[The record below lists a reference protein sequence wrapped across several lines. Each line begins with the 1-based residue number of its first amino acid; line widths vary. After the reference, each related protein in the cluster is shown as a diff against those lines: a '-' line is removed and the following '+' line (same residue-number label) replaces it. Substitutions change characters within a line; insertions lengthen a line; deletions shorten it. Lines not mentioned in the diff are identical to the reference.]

1 MGVVAV
7 LLGACVSHGEMARLG
22 AADFGKRFEE
32 HRKQAENL
40 DYPGLLS
47 KLGINPASDQ
57 PPPFDATQVRYFTE
71 AARALGLVDSEMRA
85 FKQHG
90 FVMVDHGQSLS
101 MGRVYLEIYKADLPV
116 FVSTDSILHALHRS
130 YDQVLMDI
138 ESSAMIP
145 GLESA
150 LAAIGEEVCRLLQ
163 QPELRQSATD
173 LLLFTSVGRQLLAAG
188 TPRAKAGT
196 EIPLACGPTSNAGEV
211 LEKINRLQA
220 DRMDA
225 GTSLYGRSR
234 VVDWSQFRPRGHYL
248 HSSWLEAYFRAM
260 MWLGRVD
267 LAWSLDVDREL
278 RDAALLV
285 LLVGKTGQS
294 RRLEAM
300 SRVLDFMVGRADSS
314 GLPEMKAALE
324 LAKIDTPDALV
335 SAGGL
340 QKLRAAIDKVPMTA
354 QQIRSEAL
362 PSDPSSSHETPLPSA
377 FQLLGQRFVLDAFVL
392 SKVVY
397 DSIVFHGRKQD
408 RSMPTGLDVMAGL
421 GSNEAILQL
430 EPQLRQYNYAAN
442 LLAARRL
449 LDGLPRT
456 EWQSNAYVRWLDALR
471 RLFLPP
477 DSDKLPSVMRS
488 REWQRKELQTAAA
501 SWAELRHDTVLY
513 AKQSYTASAICEYP
527 EGYVEPYPAFFDALA
542 NLAREAAD
550 VLGNADLYP
559 QVDKLPDYVKQLRRR
574 RAEFFGRF
582 ATIMRQLEGIADKE
596 LHAQPLNAEEKTLL
610 KDVVV
615 EHRSGGGCS
624 SFPRFRYTG
633 WYADLYYNGAVA
645 EPEPTVADVH
655 TAGNVFLEEG
665 VGNTRY
671 LLVAVDSQQDRAV
684 YIGPA
689 YSYYEFTSRVRLTD
703 EEWERM
709 IPTTPPASFSAGFA
723 LPAAS
728 RSMIYPPKAPAPAP
742 SPQPVLPPPPSPAPA
757 PVEAPDLGGGE

>member
-1 MGVVAV
+1 
-7 LLGACVSHGEMARLG
+7 MAGLG
-22 AADFGKRFEE
+22 AADVGKRFEE
-32 HRKQAENL
+32 YRKQAGNL

-47 KLGINPASDQ
+47 KVGINPASDQ
-57 PPPFDATQVRYFTE
+57 SPPFDATQARYFAE
-71 AARALGLVDSEMRA
+71 AARALGLVDGEIRS
-85 FKQHG
+85 FKQNG
-90 FVMVDHGQSLS
+90 FVMVDHDQSLS

-138 ESSAMIP
+138 EDNAMIP
-145 GLESA
+145 GLEGA
-150 LAAIGEEVCRLLQ
+150 LAAIEEGICQSLQ
-163 QPELRQSATD
+163 HPALRESATD
-173 LLLFTSVGRQLLAAG
+173 LLLFTAVARKLLAGG
-188 TPRAKAGT
+188 TPGAKAGT
-196 EIPLACGPTSNAGEV
+196 DVPLVCGPTSNSGEV
-211 LEKINRLQA
+211 LEKIKQLRA
-220 DRMDA
+220 DPSDGP

-234 VVDWSQFRPRGHYL
+234 LVDWSQFRPRGHYVRTPR
-248 HSSWLEAYFRAM
+248 LEAYFRAM

-267 LAWSLDVDREL
+267 LAWHLDVAREL

-285 LLVGKTGQS
+285 LLVDKTGQS
-294 RRLEAM
+294 KRLAAM

-314 GLPEMKAALE
+314 GLPEMKAALD
-324 LAKIDTPDALV
+324 LAKIDTPAALA
-335 SAGGL
+335 SAGDL
-340 QKLRAAIDKVPMTA
+340 QKLRAAVDKVPMTA

-362 PSDPSSSHETPLPSA
+362 RTDPISSHETPLPSA

-397 DSIVFHGRKQD
+397 DAIVFHGRKQD
-408 RSMPTGLDVMAGL
+408 RRMPTGLDVMAAL

-477 DSDKLPSVMRS
+477 DSDKLPFVMRS
-488 REWQRKELQTAAA
+488 REWQRKELLTASA

-513 AKQSYTASAICEYP
+513 AKQSYSGSVVCEYP

-542 NLAREAAD
+542 NLAREAAA
-550 VLGNADLYP
+550 VLGSSDLYP
-559 QVDKLPDYVKQLRRR
+559 QVDKLSDYQMQLRRR

-582 ATIMRQLEGIADKE
+582 ATIMRQLEGIAGKE
-596 LHAQPLNAEEKTLL
+596 LRAQPLDAEEKKLL

-615 EHRSGGGCS
+615 EHQVGGGCS

-633 WYADLYYNGAVA
+633 WYADLYYNGDVA
-645 EPEPTVADVH
+645 ESEPTVADVH
-655 TAGNVFLEEG
+655 TDPDGGIVLEEG
-665 VGNTRY
+665 VGNARY

-684 YIGPA
+684 YVGPA
-689 YSYYEFTSRVRLTD
+689 YSYYEFTSRVRMTD
-703 EEWERM
+703 EEWERA
-709 IPTTPPASFSAGFA
+709 IPTTSPASFSTGFA
-723 LPAAS
+723 LPPAK
-728 RSMIYPPKAPAPAP
+728 RVMVYPPKAPAP
-742 SPQPVLPPPPSPAPA
+742 SPQPGLSAPP
-757 PVEAPDLGGGE
+757 